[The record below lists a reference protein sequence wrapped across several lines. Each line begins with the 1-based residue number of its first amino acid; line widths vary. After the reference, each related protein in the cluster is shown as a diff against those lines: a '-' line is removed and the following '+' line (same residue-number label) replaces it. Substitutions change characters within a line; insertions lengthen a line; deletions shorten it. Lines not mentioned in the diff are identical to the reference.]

1 MLSYLP
7 QQNVSAVFASH
18 RLPRDEIGVLGAGSD
33 VGRRPAVENGQILG
47 IKEEKACKCYNRCG
61 RQIEDDEKAE
71 ALLWREG

>member
-1 MLSYLP
+1 MMLSYLP

-47 IKEEKACKCYNRCG
+47 IKEEKRVSVTIDAADR
-61 RQIEDDEKAE
+61 
-71 ALLWREG
+71 